1 MGTGEG
7 VCALSGLSV
16 VHASVAARV
25 MGVAWGREG
34 AAVRGCELR
43 EMGAVSLGGR
53 EALQTETDPV
63 GGCNDPTA
71 DASALAAMAME
82 KTEDGAVNDFELLRR
97 GRRCLPLFL
106 LLLLLP
112 HLVTYEHCIAN
123 RRILSSESS
132 PIFPH
137 IPASAHLLFPLQ
149 FPFAGLPSHSVRI
162 LPQSWQVPV
171 QPSRL
176 PRPGHI
182 SPLQNPQCRFLR
194 GGGAT

>member
-1 MGTGEG
+1 MAMGTGEG

-43 EMGAVSLGGR
+43 EMGAVSLRGR

-97 GRRCLPLFL
+97 GAREVPPFV
-106 LLLLLP
+106 P
-112 HLVTYEHCIAN
+112 SPAASP
-123 RRILSSESS
+123 SS
-132 PIFPH
+132 
-137 IPASAHLLFPLQ
+137 
-149 FPFAGLPSHSVRI
+149 SHV
-162 LPQSWQVPV
+162 
-171 QPSRL
+171 
-176 PRPGHI
+176 
-182 SPLQNPQCRFLR
+182 
-194 GGGAT
+194 